1 MIIHKMTAT
10 FGGLRDETLT
20 LTPGLN
26 VLEYPNEGG
35 KSTWCAFL
43 RAMFYGLGRNKG
55 KTVSERR
62 RYAPWSG
69 AAAAGTVELTWQGR
83 DLTLRRFPKGSDP
96 FGGFEAVYTGTME
109 PVPGLTA
116 DNVGETLLGVPREVF
131 ERTAFIPQG
140 GMTVD
145 KAAALEARIAALASA
160 GEEDVSFS
168 QTERRLKDW
177 RNARRANKSVGTIPA
192 LQRELEEVR
201 GQKDRMARLRSRTG
215 ELEDTLEQLE
225 RDKKSVLRDIARH
238 TALRAKA
245 YKDRYDE
252 ALADLRAS
260 EDDLA
265 GRQAALDALPPVPQV
280 GPAPGKKAPV
290 LPIVLLALGAGLLL
304 TGALLPA
311 WWLLA
316 LGAVIALTGTFI
328 WLCTARKF
336 VRDRE
341 DYLRAKEAQNAAQRQ
356 MDAVRAQAEEA
367 RWKLDAAQ
375 KVFASASRQGKPG
388 EVPPLE
394 GAPERSWEED
404 QARLTRLTSGIALCK
419 ETLAQSKGEAQGTG
433 DYAALTG
440 REEALSARLA
450 REQETLDA
458 LELALEGL
466 SAANARLQSRFS
478 PAVSRL
484 AGEYLSRLT
493 GGRYETLAFDR
504 DFHVSALAEGLPRE
518 SWLLSQGTADQAYLA
533 LRLAVCTLT
542 LDEEAPVVLD
552 DALVSFDD
560 ARVGLALELLKEFA
574 RTRQV
579 LLFTCQSREKAAL
592 QRP

>member
-192 LQRELEEVR
+192 LRRELEEVR
-201 GQKDRMARLRSRTG
+201 GQKERMARLRSRTG

-304 TGALLPA
+304 TGALLPV

-316 LGAVIALTGTFI
+316 LGAVIALAGTFI

-341 DYLRAKEAQNAAQRQ
+341 DYLRAKEAQSAAQRQ
-356 MDAVRAQAEEA
+356 MDAVRAQVEEA

-404 QARLTRLTSGIALCK
+404 QARLTRLTSSIALCK

-433 DYAALTG
+433 DYATLTG

-542 LDEEAPVVLD
+542 LDKEAPVVLD

-592 QRP
+592 QTL